1 MTSLPLVICAIA
13 GESDSHT
20 LYFESSYNWTGL
32 LVEPTWSDVLSSK
45 NRKAVSV
52 FNCLSVKAEAH
63 YVDFEMTS
71 ALRNRE
77 VATMAGIVK
86 VCLPTFSLTDSVSTL
101 LSAGEDRD
109 QHHPPVSASLLS
121 PPGSGQS
128 HRQLVHPRHRGG
140 RVPGPPDHP
149 LALSGHRD
157 GQRGDRPGRPGDAG
171 QQGGDHPVHGVPG
184 IPPQVTDL

>member
-1 MTSLPLVICAIA
+1 M
-13 GESDSHT
+13 
-20 LYFESSYNWTGL
+20 
-32 LVEPTWSDVLSSK
+32 EPTWSDVLSSK

-86 VCLPTFSLTDSVSTL
+86 VCLPTFSLTEPVSTL

-128 HRQLVHPRHRGG
+128 HRQLVHPRHRG
-140 RVPGPPDHP
+140 R
-149 LALSGHRD
+149 
-157 GQRGDRPGRPGDAG
+157 
-171 QQGGDHPVHGVPG
+171 GVPG
-184 IPPQVTDL
+184 LIRRKMSMIPWDLVDIEVVSVETHLAGRVILKQTV